1 MFKVNDGDL
10 LSVIVVMTI
19 PAGSRSDVG
28 EPGDQAPLVLLIT
41 GQPGSSMIWTRLR
54 PILRSYGLRVVSIE
68 RPHSHRSG
76 SEPGQLQHAAAL
88 IRFLE
93 DQHSPIIV
101 VGHGLGAGT
110 ALALSVLAR
119 HRVGSL
125 VLVAPVAGASALTRI
140 DGMLATLRIALLLR
154 QKAVWRILTAAY
166 LQLVAD
172 ARQLDR
178 HLPGIRVPI
187 VIVAGARDRIVRP
200 RTITAIS
207 RKLSDFDVITTD
219 TGHLIPVD
227 DPGAVATAVLRALAA
242 QFRHSLRGVHPSLDR

>member
-1 MFKVNDGDL
+1 
-10 LSVIVVMTI
+10 MTI
-19 PAGSRSDVG
+19 PAVSRLG
-28 EPGDQAPLVLLIT
+28 EPDDQAPLVLLIT
-41 GQPGSSMIWTRLR
+41 GQPGSSMVWTRLR
-54 PILRSYGLRVVSIE
+54 PVLRSYGLRVVSVE
-68 RPHSHRSG
+68 RPHSHRAG

-110 ALALSVLAR
+110 ALALSVVAP

-125 VLVAPVAGASALTRI
+125 VLVAPVAGASVMTRI
-140 DGMLATLRIALLLR
+140 DGMLATLRIALRLR
-154 QKAVWRILTAAY
+154 EKALWRSLTAAY
-166 LQLVAD
+166 RQLTAD

-178 HLPGIRVPI
+178 QLPGIQVPI

-200 RTITAIS
+200 RTIAAIS
-207 RKLSDFDVITTD
+207 RKLPDFDVITTD

-227 DPGAVATAVLRALAA
+227 DPGAVATAVLRALGA
-242 QFRHSLRGVHPSLDR
+242 QFRQSLRGVHTSPGH